1 MDILKEERPHL
12 LELMPSYDTARTAEL
27 RVNKYCVISIDENK
41 YSVPDNLVGEFV
53 FVKIYPEA
61 ILVYYKNTLIAEHNR
76 NYGLHTWNIKI
87 EHYLKTLKKKPGALH
102 SSTAMQ
108 QMNPTLQTIYNK
120 YYTQDPKDFIELLE
134 LIGEKGLEKIQ
145 EAIEDLEKLSPT
157 SINTEKIKMLSNR
170 KQYELDSNTKEKEK
184 ATEEIEKQSKT
195 ILKLYGKLLNQSAVA
210 FDKEA
215 KVI

>member
-12 LELMPSYDTARTAEL
+12 LELMPSYDTVRTAEL

-53 FVKIYPEA
+53 FVKVYPEV
-61 ILVYYKNTLIAEHNR
+61 ILIYHKNELIAEHNR

-102 SSTAMQ
+102 SSTAIQ

-120 YYTQDPKDFIELLE
+120 YYSQDPKDFIELLE
-134 LIGEKGLEKIQ
+134 LISEKG
-145 EAIEDLEKLSPT
+145 LEKLSPT

-170 KQYELDSNTKEKEK
+170 NQYELDSNTKEKEK

-215 KVI
+215 KVIWLKKKTMKI